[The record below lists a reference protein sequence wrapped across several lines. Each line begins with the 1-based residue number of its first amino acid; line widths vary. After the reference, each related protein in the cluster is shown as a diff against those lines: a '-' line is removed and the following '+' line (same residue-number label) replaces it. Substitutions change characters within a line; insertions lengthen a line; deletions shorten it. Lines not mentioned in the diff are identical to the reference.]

1 MGKVTIKMGL
11 PLFNFPTKSRFVV
24 ILHNFVLIKLNSHKM
39 QRYPVGI
46 QDFSELRKGGYVYVD
61 KTALAY
67 KIINQSKYYFL
78 SRPRRFGKSLFV
90 SMLECLFQAGGD
102 PRKKEYFEGLNI
114 YEKWNWEETNPV
126 IKISFSNI
134 GHKSM
139 GLEQAIQKVLNEIAD
154 KYSVQ
159 FEAVEIDQKF
169 KELIEKLSVKYGN
182 VVILID
188 EYDKPI
194 IDFLGTDNPKA
205 IENRN
210 IMKSFYSILKDAD
223 PYLKLVF
230 ITGVSQFSRVSI
242 FSDLNNLRDLTVNK
256 EFEAICGISQA
267 ELESNF
273 VEEYQQ
279 YDTTKMKKWY
289 NGYSWGGK
297 NQMYNPFSLL
307 SFFVS
312 NGEFNNYWFETGTPT
327 FLLNL
332 NLSNQ
337 KYDFEDIKI
346 PSLQLKAY
354 DIERLQLIP
363 LMFQTGY
370 LTIKNYD
377 EEDDLYELSYPN
389 EEVRRSYVSLLADAY
404 THSYNEPIQV
414 MATEIRNA
422 LRIADLKK
430 VESILNSV
438 FKSLPYE
445 VWQKENEHFY
455 HAIIHLTFRLLGIYV
470 ESQVQ
475 TSDGRMDALVKV
487 NDYVYAFEFKLD
499 ESAENALQQ
508 VKDKGYLQPYFHQN
522 KYCIGVGINFS
533 TATKKVEKLV
543 WEEMKP

>member
-1 MGKVTIKMGL
+1 
-11 PLFNFPTKSRFVV
+11 
-24 ILHNFVLIKLNSHKM
+24 M

-46 QDFSELRKGGYVYVD
+46 QDFSELRKGGYVYID
-61 KTALAY
+61 KTALA
-67 KIINQSKYYFL
+67 NQLIYESKYNFL

-90 SMLECLFQAGGD
+90 SMLENLFQG
-102 PRKKEYFEGLNI
+102 KKEYFEDLDI

-126 IKISFSNI
+126 IKISFNNI
-134 GHKSM
+134 GYKNM
-139 GLEQAIQKVLNEIAD
+139 GLETAINEVLDATARQYKLTLSSTYN
-154 KYSVQ
+154 SS
-159 FEAVEIDQKF
+159 KF
-169 KELIEKLSVKYGN
+169 KELIEKLFEKYGQ

-194 IDFLGTDNPKA
+194 IDFLGIDNNQS
-205 IENRN
+205 IENRG

-223 PYLKLVF
+223 PYLKFVF
-230 ITGVSQFSRVSI
+230 ITGVSKFSRVGV
-242 FSDLNNLRDLTVNK
+242 FSDLNNLTELTIGK
-256 EFEAICGISQA
+256 EYSSICGIDQE
-267 ELESNF
+267 ELEKYF
-273 VEEYQQ
+273 KEELTIH
-279 YDTTKMKKWY
+279 DPEKIKAWY
-289 NGYSWGGK
+289 NGYSWGGRNK
-297 NQMYNPFSLL
+297 IYNPFSLL
-307 SFFVS
+307 HFFRS
-312 NGEFNNYWFETGTPT
+312 KEYNNYWFETGTPT
-327 FLLNL
+327 FLINL
-332 NLSNQ
+332 NLSNHR
-337 KYDFEDIKI
+337 YDFENIKI
-346 PSLQLKAY
+346 PSLQLSAY

-370 LTIKNYD
+370 LTIKSYD

-455 HAIIHLTFRLLGIYV
+455 HAIIHLTFTLLGIYV

-522 KYCIGVGINFS
+522 KTCIAVGINFS

-543 WEEMKP
+543 WEDIK

>member
-1 MGKVTIKMGL
+1 
-11 PLFNFPTKSRFVV
+11 
-24 ILHNFVLIKLNSHKM
+24 M

-46 QDFSELRKGGYVYVD
+46 QDFSEIRKGGYVYVD
-61 KTALAY
+61 KTALANDLIY
-67 KIINQSKYYFL
+67 ESKFNFL

-90 SMLECLFQAGGD
+90 SMLDSLFKGQ
-102 PRKKEYFEGLNI
+102 KEFFEGLYI
-114 YEKWNWEETNPV
+114 SKKWDFSQTYPV
-126 IKISFSNI
+126 IKISFNNI

-139 GLEQAIQKVLNEIAD
+139 GLEKAIQKVLDEIALKNEIN
-154 KYSVQ
+154 
-159 FEAVEIDQKF
+159 FETTEIDQKF
-169 KELIEKLSVKYGN
+169 KELIKKLFDKYGQ

-194 IDFLGTDNPKA
+194 IDFLGIDNNKS
-205 IENRN
+205 IENRS

-223 PYLKLVF
+223 PYLKFVF
-230 ITGVSQFSRVSI
+230 ITGVSKFSRVGI
-242 FSDLNNLRDLTVNK
+242 FSDLNNLTELTISEK
-256 EFEAICGISQA
+256 YASICGIDQE
-267 ELESNF
+267 ELEKYF
-273 VEEYQQ
+273 TEELTIH
-279 YDTTKMKKWY
+279 DPEKIKKWY

-297 NQMYNPFSLL
+297 NKVYNPFSLL
-307 SFFVS
+307 HFFRS
-312 NGEFNNYWFETGTPT
+312 KEYSNYWFETGTPT

-332 NLSNQ
+332 NLINQ
-337 KYDFEDIKI
+337 KYDFENIKI
-346 PSLQLKAY
+346 PSLQLSAY

-370 LTIKNYD
+370 LTIKNYI

-422 LRIADLKK
+422 LRIADMKK

-455 HAIIHLTFRLLGIYV
+455 HAIIHLTFRLLGLYI

-499 ESAENALQQ
+499 ESAEEALQQ

-522 KYCIGVGINFS
+522 KICIGVGLNFS
-533 TATKKVEKLV
+533 TATKKVEKLI
-543 WEEMKP
+543 WEEIIA